1 MEMLTFVI
9 SIDGKLIT
17 DPLLLARI
25 FHTDRDEGAAK
36 AYGIRQTSILM
47 PGCMCPYRPSHN
59 VSLTQDP
66 SAFPASAVDEC
77 EICGLARVLHT
88 NRDKETAKPDGVPP
102 AAQEIA
108 GETAQSLEALLGSPE
123 RARRASPSES
133 TQTNILTQGCMCPY
147 RPSHNVSLTQDPSDF
162 PVSTV
167 DEYEI
172 SGLAQFQITHQFF
185 DLNSI
190 HNAQEISVILL
201 PIILGGHKRPTI
213 TGSVG
218 PFLKTQEEWVLL
230 NKRVIKNVCYLRYRK
245 KMSS

>member
-59 VSLTQDP
+59 VSL
-66 SAFPASAVDEC
+66 A
-77 EICGLARVLHT
+77 
-88 NRDKETAKPDGVPP
+88 
-102 AAQEIA
+102 
-108 GETAQSLEALLGSPE
+108 
-123 RARRASPSES
+123 
-133 TQTNILTQGCMCPY
+133 
-147 RPSHNVSLTQDPSDF
+147 QDPSDF

-167 DEYEI
+167 DKCEI
-172 SGLAQFQITHQFF
+172 CGLAQFQISHQSF

-230 NKRVIKNVCYLRYRK
+230 TKRVIKNVCYLRYRK
-245 KMSS
+245 KSLPKAKGPGVSA